1 MDNQY
6 RSLDT
11 DTINI
16 NEYYEVEYW
25 SKQFGM
31 HPEVFK
37 NLVKEAGITYAET
50 LKVYLH
56 KNFGVKAA

>member
-37 NLVKEAGITYAET
+37 NLVKEAGITSAET